1 MLGKLKKGLYLSVG
15 LALLV
20 KKESEKHLVNLV
32 RSGHLKTAGA
42 KKVLNKV
49 VDEAKREGKRIEGFL
64 IKEIKK
70 EAVKAKPIVK
80 RAAKKA
86 KPLARKMINR
96 AKKIIRKKR

>member
-49 VDEAKREGKRIEGFL
+49 VEEAKREGRRIEGFL
-64 IKEIKK
+64 VNEIKK
-70 EAVKAKPIVK
+70 EVVKARPMIKK
-80 RAAKKA
+80 AAKRA
-86 KPLARKMINR
+86 KPLARKAINK